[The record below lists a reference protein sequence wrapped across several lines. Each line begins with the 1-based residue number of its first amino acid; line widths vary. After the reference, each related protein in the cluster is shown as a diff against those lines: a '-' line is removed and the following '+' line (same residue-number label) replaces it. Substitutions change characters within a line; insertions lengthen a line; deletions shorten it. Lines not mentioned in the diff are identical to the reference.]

1 MKYYVRSL
9 LVLMLLCYSSAK
21 AAGFY
26 LGASTGIMDANIGGF
41 DEAVNA
47 GVLAGYDVYTKEIFA
62 VSLEAEFTTT
72 VSDGDVEFR
81 GSRGDWDIDT
91 QAAYIAARLGLR
103 AYLKVRYGVVRNDVS
118 VKVAGFN
125 SNESDTSGSWG
136 GALGWMFTDHWGV
149 QADGTLVDSDVT
161 YWNLGVKYQF

>member
-9 LVLMLLCYSSAK
+9 LAVLLLCYSSAK

-41 DEAVNA
+41 DDAVNA

-72 VSDGDVEFR
+72 VSDGDVEFH

-91 QAAYIAARLGLR
+91 QAAYIAARLGQR

-125 SNESDTSGSWG
+125 SSESDTSGSWG